1 MKTGT
6 LSLFRIFILYKKNQ
20 GERIVQKDICCRK
33 PVGRAFGQKN
43 QGEHHVLSLYLYN
56 EYQSTSEMIA
66 ISAAS
71 PRRGPVFIILV

>member
-1 MKTGT
+1 MKMGTLFLFSNHSDKKTGRAYSAKNICCRNPVGG
-6 LSLFRIFILYKKNQ
+6 LSDKKNQ
-20 GERIVQKDICCRK
+20 GE
-33 PVGRAFGQKN
+33 
-43 QGEHHVLSLYLYN
+43 HYVLSLYLYN